1 MKHKYKPKAYL
12 VGAGPG
18 NPGLITVKGLELI
31 KEAQVIIYDQLGTKH
46 LMKHARE
53 DAELIDVGKRAGK
66 HTVPQDEI
74 NKIIIAKT
82 KEKKIVV
89 RLKGGDPTVF
99 GRGGEEAEELAKEN
113 LDFEIVPGI
122 TSAVS
127 APIFAGI
134 PVTHRDCTSA
144 MAIVTGHE
152 ASKESSSLDWDAI
165 SKIGTIVILMG
176 VKNLPKIVNHLIKAG
191 RSKSTKVALIQ
202 NGTLP
207 VQKVASGTLENI
219 CSIVKEKKISPPAVT
234 IIGEV
239 VGLREKMQ
247 WFEKQPLFGKSIVVT
262 RSRKQ
267 ASALSDKLSE
277 LGAEVLEFPTIK
289 IKHISINKEFET
301 FVGNHNQYSHLVFT
315 STNGV
320 ESFLQGLF
328 DLSKDFRI
336 LANKKIIC
344 IGPATANEFLKR
356 GIKPDFVPD
365 TYVAESLVEHFESEK
380 CDGKIA
386 ILRAAE
392 ARNTL
397 PNSLKKMGKTA
408 NVISLYQTEL
418 TNTEDTELI
427 ELIRNK
433 KIDFVTFTSS
443 STVKG
448 FLKLISNS
456 DIDLKAIPAAAIGP
470 ITAETATSA
479 GMTMKC
485 IAKKFT
491 IDGLIDEILRTNSEQ
506 SK

>member
-1 MKHKYKPKAYL
+1 MTQKYKPKAYL

-18 NPGLITVKGLELI
+18 NPDLITVKGLELI
-31 KEAQVIIYDQLGTKH
+31 KQAEVIIYDQLGTKH
-46 LMKHARE
+46 LMKHAK
-53 DAELIDVGKRAGK
+53 DGAELIDVGKRAGK

-74 NKIIIAKT
+74 NKIIVDKT
-82 KEKKIVV
+82 KENKIVV

-144 MAIVTGHE
+144 MVVVTGHE
-152 ASKESSSLDWDAI
+152 ASKESSAIDWDAI

-176 VKNLPKIVNHLIKAG
+176 VKNLPKIVDRLLKAG
-191 RSKSTKVALIQ
+191 RDKSTKVALIQ

-207 VQKVASGTLENI
+207 AQKIASGTLENI
-219 CSIVKEKKISPPAVT
+219 CSVVKEKKISPPAVI

-239 VGLREKMQ
+239 VSLREKMQ
-247 WFEKQPLFGKSIVVT
+247 WFEKRPLFGKSIVVT

-267 ASALSDKLSE
+267 ASVLSDKLSE
-277 LGAEVLEFPTIK
+277 LGAEVFEFPTIK
-289 IKHISINKEFET
+289 IKHISLNKEFET
-301 FVGNHNQYSHLVFT
+301 FVDNHNQYSHLVFT

-328 DLSKDFRI
+328 DLNKDFRI

-344 IGPATANEFLKR
+344 IGPATANEFTKR

-365 TYVAESLVEHFESEK
+365 TYVAESLVKYFESEI

-397 PNSLKKMGKTA
+397 PDSLQKMGKATDI
-408 NVISLYQTEL
+408 ISLYKTEL
-418 TNTEDTELI
+418 TNTEDPELI
-427 ELIRNK
+427 ELIKNK

-456 DIDLKAIPAAAIGP
+456 GIELETIPAAAIGP

-506 SK
+506 TA